1 MDAKVAALVKKKE
14 KKLMETRDV
23 IYNLNDTIS
32 QKAKELKA
40 LKSSEKSERVAASR
54 LSSHKTQ
61 LRIDRANRPS
71 DRDYEIR
78 QYTIIDGDVWKYDD
92 LRQWFNKGARDVPK
106 ETKALWETGYTIRVD
121 DAV

>member
-1 MDAKVAALVKKKE
+1 
-14 KKLMETRDV
+14 METRDV
-23 IYNLNDTIS
+23 IYNLNDTRS

-40 LKSSEKSERVAASR
+40 LKSSEKSERFAASR

-61 LRIDRANRPS
+61 LHIDKANRPS

-92 LRQWFNKGARDVPK
+92 LRQWFNKGARDAPK
-106 ETKALWETGYTIRVD
+106 ETKTLWETGYTIRVD